1 MARHPPSRVRRQV
14 PSTTFLR
21 PTGEGAIRAV
31 TPLRL
36 AGLTALGQGPQPA
49 VRAVEDVLVAGH
61 PATVRILPEG
71 VETPAA
77 RQPAAAAGRVV
88 GDPQWVPLAETRRV
102 PGASVPPVGG
112 GVDHR

>member
-1 MARHPPSRVRRQV
+1 MARHPPSRVRRRV
-14 PSTTFLR
+14 PSTTFLTADGR
-21 PTGEGAIRAV
+21 GAVRSVAPV
-31 TPLRL
+31 RL
-36 AGLTALGQGPQPA
+36 GGLAALGQGPQPA

-71 VETPAA
+71 VEAPAA

-112 GVDHR
+112 GVD